1 MVAPPTECNDTSTP
15 LLPARALHNQP
26 IAMSAI
32 TIWLDSH
39 PNDPSEYD
47 SERRP
52 HKRPRLAEV
61 SGNNMSEPP
70 RRSRR
75 QSPRKHAPPTT
86 PPRGAPGEDAEE
98 TPRPAPAPSMNPI
111 PTLLPFSTAPQQA
124 ARSSSPSRSST
135 TSGGS
140 SSRRLR
146 SPVRRLADLHL
157 SNVHV
162 HAVTLEKPGQAPAD
176 VRELCKDIRRVG
188 RGNGLIPSAVK
199 RRAATLLDDD
209 LLDDLDFDNNEDDSE
224 QQRAE
229 HEALWAAVN
238 SLIDAAKECEE
249 EDLSEADWNNEVHS
263 RALRLALQRDRGER
277 AVWYRNITTAQ
288 IKDHSLLPASAAGL
302 ATQSKMVDFAM
313 VLDTRSDK
321 LLAKRVYAKLRHEEL
336 TAINHTPAEH
346 VRFSPIAVSI
356 ETKRAAVEEDVA
368 NAQLAVWVSAH
379 FRWLQRLAN
388 AGSMLPTLPLVMV
401 QGHEWKLMLA
411 ELQDD
416 SEISIF
422 RHLSLGSTRSVLG
435 VYQLVASLRRLAEWT
450 KDAYRPWLEENV
462 LLIRDG
468 F

>member
-1 MVAPPTECNDTSTP
+1 
-15 LLPARALHNQP
+15 
-26 IAMSAI
+26 MSVI
-32 TIWLDSH
+32 TVWLDNH
-39 PNDPSEYD
+39 PSDPSDYEF
-47 SERRP
+47 EGRP

-61 SGNNMSEPP
+61 SGNNMAEP

-75 QSPRKHAPPTT
+75 QSPRKHVAPTT
-86 PPRGAPGEDAEE
+86 PPRSSSGGAHGEDAE
-98 TPRPAPAPSMNPI
+98 TPRPAPSMASI
-111 PTLLPFSTAPQQA
+111 PALLPFSGAPQQQSA
-124 ARSSSPSRSST
+124 PSSSPSRSST

-140 SSRRLR
+140 SSRRFR
-146 SPVRRLADLHL
+146 SPVRRLGDLHL

-199 RRAATLLDDD
+199 SRAATLLDDD
-209 LLDDLDFDNNEDDSE
+209 LLDDLAFDDNDDDSE

-229 HEALWAAVN
+229 HEGLWAAVN

-249 EDLSEADWNNEVHS
+249 EDLCEADWNNEVHS
-263 RALRLALQRDRGER
+263 RALRLALERDRGER

-288 IKDHSLLPASAAGL
+288 IKDQSLLPASAAGL
-302 ATQSKMVDFAM
+302 ATQSKMVDFAI

-321 LLAKRVYAKLRHEEL
+321 LLAKRVYAKLRHEDL

-356 ETKRAAVEEDVA
+356 ETKRAAIEEDVA

-379 FRWLQRLAN
+379 FRWLRRLSDTA
-388 AGSMLPTLPLVMV
+388 STLPTLPLVMV

-416 SEISIF
+416 SEIRIF
-422 RHLSLGSTRSVLG
+422 RHLSLGTTRSVLG
-435 VYQLVASLRRLAEWT
+435 VYQLVASLRRLAEWA

-462 LLIRDG
+462 LLIQDG